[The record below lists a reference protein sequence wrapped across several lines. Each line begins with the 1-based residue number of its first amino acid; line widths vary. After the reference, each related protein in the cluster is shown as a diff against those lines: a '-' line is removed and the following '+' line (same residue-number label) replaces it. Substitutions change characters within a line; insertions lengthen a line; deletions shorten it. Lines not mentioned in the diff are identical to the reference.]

1 MLSDSYK
8 FFLSNA
14 FEVNFC
20 LPKWK
25 KQLTIDKE
33 YDLNKLNKDELE
45 YFIDLT
51 RDRIKN
57 LNSQLEEM
65 SALNTKLNILLRRL
79 KEVL

>member
-1 MLSDSYK
+1 MLSDNDK
-8 FFLSNA
+8 FFLKNA
-14 FEVNFC
+14 FEINFC
-20 LPKWK
+20 WPKWK
-25 KQLTIDKE
+25 RDITINKE
-33 YDLNKLNKDELE
+33 YNLNKLNKEELE

-51 RDRIKN
+51 MDQIKY